1 MKAWGEGELQ
11 RAINE
16 FSAVV
21 DLEAAGSDAQV
32 EALRLRCAGL
42 LRSGRFTEAL
52 SDAQAIVARLDE
64 RAQASGDDDGDGGG
78 AEEAAVWHLH
88 GLALVG
94 CERVEEAT
102 GSFAKALRLHALEA
116 DEPGTAAR
124 GEHARRR
131 VAHLTALFLDGARRA
146 PAAALPLAVYQPPP
160 AAAEA
165 DGGVGGGRALPPVF
179 RLLLRPRFP
188 PWPVELSI
196 GGLLAAKGGSDG
208 GGLLRVSLFGAFEQ
222 MPAEPHL
229 CVVCQRAEADALVL
243 FHIRIDGVIE
253 VLSNSSDAAWE
264 QLNAAVL
271 NQPPSHHQL
280 RDFEVLANGWQHGG
294 RAARAFGALARE
306 AARLSREGRGKEER
320 EAASAERQ
328 RAKRQKELRVWL
340 DQLGMGAFLPKF
352 AKAGVDM
359 EAVQYRRKPT
369 SSASVSRPSASG
381 GSSSPQGRRA
391 LRTAKAMNEK
401 IAELEAEVAR
411 LNDAG
416 AQQQATAKEGA
427 DHAECAEAV
436 RQLRAEL
443 ELERERGVEGEKE
456 RQRLLELVRAEGDRA
471 GNWRATAEAFAADS
485 DVLQQQLAQRTKE
498 QRADVRSSRAALERR
513 VDAVLKKVQLESS
526 AAYHPLRRHR
536 RRGRRPGGALRAMRA
551 ARPPNA
557 TRPRH
562 RRGRRSAPT
571 AAHRRRRSSAG
582 RAAAPSMSGS
592 AASRLRASPRATRRA
607 RNRRCGETSGFVY
620 PI

>member
-1 MKAWGEGELQ
+1 
-11 RAINE
+11 
-16 FSAVV
+16 
-21 DLEAAGSDAQV
+21 
-32 EALRLRCAGL
+32 
-42 LRSGRFTEAL
+42 
-52 SDAQAIVARLDE
+52 
-64 RAQASGDDDGDGGG
+64 
-78 AEEAAVWHLH
+78 
-88 GLALVG
+88 
-94 CERVEEAT
+94 
-102 GSFAKALRLHALEA
+102 
-116 DEPGTAAR
+116 
-124 GEHARRR
+124 
-131 VAHLTALFLDGARRA
+131 
-146 PAAALPLAVYQPPP
+146 
-160 AAAEA
+160 
-165 DGGVGGGRALPPVF
+165 
-179 RLLLRPRFP
+179 
-188 PWPVELSI
+188 
-196 GGLLAAKGGSDG
+196 
-208 GGLLRVSLFGAFEQ
+208 

-340 DQLGMGAFLPKF
+340 DQLGMGALLPKF

-359 EAVQYRRKPT
+359 EAVQYLSEADLERLGVETVGERRKLLAARQT
-369 SSASVSRPSASG
+369 RS
-381 GSSSPQGRRA
+381 QY
-391 LRTAKAMNEK
+391 KAMNEK

-411 LNDAG
+411 LNDALS

-526 AAYHPLRRHR
+526 AAYRLSADI
-536 RRGRRPGGALRAMRA
+536 GGAGGDLAARRAMRA
-551 ARPPNA
+551 AR
-557 TRPRH
+557 
-562 RRGRRSAPT
+562 
-571 AAHRRRRSSAG
+571 AAKRDS
-582 RAAAPSMSGS
+582 AAAPP
-592 AASRLRASPRATRRA
+592 RASFGAADGRSSTASLLGGAGGGTLDERLGGLAVEGIAEGDEEGTQPPLR
-607 RNRRCGETSGFVY
+607 
-620 PI
+620 